1 MPKQDAYSAAAEKA
15 RAFLE
20 DESLVSE
27 VEEWL
32 ERRREETENWVR
44 NKSSLIVFFVI
55 GHTVDEVG

>member
-15 RAFLE
+15 MAFFE
-20 DESLVSE
+20 DESLVRE

-44 NKSSLIVFFVI
+44 DIKI
-55 GHTVDEVG
+55 